1 MAHAIQITVDA
12 ADPRAQ
18 GTFWCEVLAYIEQ
31 PPPPGFAGWE
41 EALDDVVKI
50 PNSKAHPQVA
60 EGGTVKIGWSTEDC
74 RALDPTD

>member
-31 PPPPGFAGWE
+31 PPPPGFAG
-41 EALDDVVKI
+41 
-50 PNSKAHPQVA
+50 
-60 EGGTVKIGWSTEDC
+60 
-74 RALDPTD
+74 